1 MHGAELGGPLLYAC
15 VQFGGCFTI
24 RERQGVV
31 QCVGQNVRNAD
42 TTGAVAAR
50 EVYRPEPSHSRL
62 STFLDRQQPDRRP
75 DASIW
80 SRRRCVDA
88 PRC

>member
-24 RERQGVV
+24 RERQGAV

-42 TTGAVAAR
+42 TT
-50 EVYRPEPSHSRL
+50 
-62 STFLDRQQPDRRP
+62 
-75 DASIW
+75 
-80 SRRRCVDA
+80 
-88 PRC
+88 